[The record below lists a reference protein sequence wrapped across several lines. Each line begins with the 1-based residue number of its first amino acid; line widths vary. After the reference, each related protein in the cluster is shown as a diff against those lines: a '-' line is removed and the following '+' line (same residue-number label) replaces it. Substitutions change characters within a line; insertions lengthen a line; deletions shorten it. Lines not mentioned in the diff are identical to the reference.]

1 LETDAKREG
10 SDHLYGLL
18 WFNEHNRNV
27 EDHLI
32 ENRFIDVLVSTG
44 ANISEDIL
52 EAIGGTYWQGSP
64 QVDDAELLKHRIDR
78 FYDVYVDE
86 MEYRR
91 MENFISDFARGLK
104 QNHAYS
110 SREFLHLLGK
120 HLSEMKIKCI
130 VSTAYENNVPI
141 FCPAICDS
149 GYGIAMLL
157 AKRQGHSVNMDRIKD
172 VDESTRVAERVKQT
186 GVIYIGGGVPKNF
199 TQQVAVI
206 LTLEEGDHNLTPHK
220 YAVQITTDS
229 PQWGGLSGCT
239 FEEAVSWGKISPNGR
254 HVQCYCDATIAL
266 PILAHALDESV
277 SNRRNHPD
285 FTWLSNTK

>member
-1 LETDAKREG
+1 METDAKREG

-32 ENRFIDVLVSTG
+32 ENRFIDVLVSIG

-91 MENFISDFARGLK
+91 MENFISDFVRGLK

-157 AKRQGHSVNMDRIKD
+157 AKRQGHSVNMDQIKD
-172 VDESTRVAERVKQT
+172 VDEFTQAEHAKQT
-186 GVIYIGGGVPKNF
+186 GVIYTGGGVPKNF

-206 LTLEEGDHNLTPHK
+206 LTLEERGSQPH
-220 YAVQITTDS
+220 S
-229 PQWGGLSGCT
+229 PQICGTNNYRQPSMGW
-239 FEEAVSWGKISPNGR
+239 FISL
-254 HVQCYCDATIAL
+254 HV
-266 PILAHALDESV
+266 
-277 SNRRNHPD
+277 
-285 FTWLSNTK
+285 